1 MEVIFLMK
9 LNKVGYNH
17 HFNSY
22 TSLRFHGQFF
32 TIFTMNKAER
42 NVWSC
47 PKETAFT
54 INPILFLTTGNM
66 F

>member
-9 LNKVGYNH
+9 LNKVGYNY
-17 HFNSY
+17 HFDSY

-32 TIFTMNKAER
+32 TIFMMNKAEG

-54 INPILFLTTGNM
+54 INPI
-66 F
+66 

>member
-9 LNKVGYNH
+9 LNKMGYNY
-17 HFNSY
+17 HFDSY

-32 TIFTMNKAER
+32 TIFMMNKAAG

-54 INPILFLTTGNM
+54 INPILFLTIGNM
-66 F
+66 L